1 MTCKQRLRTRTSNS
15 PIRPVLPRCV
25 LLWLL
30 KSRPPSVWKV
40 SRLVAIRGRYWQFY
54 CTACGSQDSARASW
68 EWTRW
73 RRMTQ
78 LRYAVLSHLAPWE
91 CRIGFFQPSW
101 GHLTASFCYITTGT
115 PCALGPLTW

>member
-15 PIRPVLPRCV
+15 PIRPVLPHCV

-30 KSRPPSVWKV
+30 KSPF
-40 SRLVAIRGRYWQFY
+40 RLEGFSAGSY
-54 CTACGSQDSARASW
+54 TGALLACGSQDSARASW

-115 PCALGPLTW
+115 PCALAP

>member
-15 PIRPVLPRCV
+15 PIRPVLPHCV

-68 EWTRW
+68 ERTRW